1 MLGKNKIRVLSPV
14 NSTQDR
20 DKISVAKDDVASSL
34 MSKRTLT
41 KINTSSLVIVFPT
54 SRLDEGFVCLKRNI
68 CILERCEDEVGENII

>member
-20 DKISVAKDDVASSL
+20 DKISIAKEDVASSST
-34 MSKRTLT
+34 SKRTLN
-41 KINTSSLVIVFPT
+41 KIDKSSLVIVFPT
-54 SRLDEGFVCLKRNI
+54 SSLDEGFGFLKRNI